1 MPNRL
6 VCGKYAL
13 ALDRPLVMG
22 IVNVTPDSFSDGGKF
37 LDKRA
42 AIMHA
47 RRMVEDGADILDI
60 GGESTRPGAKAA
72 SLSEELDRVLPI
84 IEALSSE
91 GIPLS
96 IDTQKPE
103 VMSAALTAGA
113 SMINDVNALQAPGAL
128 HVLASSNAGV
138 CLMHKQG
145 EPETMQEQPH
155 YHDIVSEVR
164 EFLADRAAAVMA
176 TGVKAERIVLDP
188 GFGFGK
194 TVPHNLALLRNLY
207 HFLELGF
214 PVLAGLSRKSTLG
227 AITGRDVEERQ
238 AASIAAALI
247 AAQKGA
253 KILRVHDVRETVDAL
268 KIWEAVGGDGV
279 RENA

>member
-1 MPNRL
+1 MASRL

-13 ALDRPLVMG
+13 SLERPLVMG

-37 LDKRA
+37 QDSRA

-47 RRMVEDGADILDI
+47 RQMVEDGADLLDI
-60 GGESTRPGAKAA
+60 GGESTRPGARAA

-84 IEALSSE
+84 IEALASI
-91 GIPLS
+91 GVPIS

-103 VMSAALTAGA
+103 VMRAALSKGA
-113 SMINDVNALQAPGAL
+113 SMVNDVNALQAPGAL
-128 HVLASSNAGV
+128 EVVASSNAGV

-145 EPETMQEQPH
+145 SPETMQQQPD
-155 YHDIVSEVR
+155 YQDVMGDVR
-164 EFLADRAAAVMA
+164 EFLADRANAVMT
-176 TGVKAERIVLDP
+176 TGVKPERIVIDP

-194 TVPHNLALLRNLY
+194 TVAHNLTLLRNLY
-207 HFLELGF
+207 HFHELGF

-227 AITGRDVEERQ
+227 AITGREVHERM

-247 AAQKGA
+247 AVQKGA

-268 KIWEAVGGDGV
+268 KVLDAVGG
-279 RENA
+279 ES